1 MFSLEHFR
9 NAKRALRPGGL
20 FCQWLPG
27 HQLNEEHFE
36 TIAATFQEVFPNT
49 MVINGGHDPRIPPM
63 IGLCGWQDDR
73 EWKAEDLADRIRTY
87 RKLNGGLDKT
97 VDNPQWLVIGVLKK
111 SAFEQVRLNTLDN
124 AILEIDAGRFW
135 ITKDLRESASDNLE
149 NGFISRKNWK
159 RFLKK
164 IIENTDPV
172 LDPIHRKEQLEG
184 RSAIRSQPR

>member
-1 MFSLEHFR
+1 MVV
-9 NAKRALRPGGL
+9 
-20 FCQWLPG
+20 
-27 HQLNEEHFE
+27 
-36 TIAATFQEVFPNT
+36 TI
-49 MVINGGHDPRIPPM
+49 GHDSPLVVSVDHDSASVVFGGDDSRTPPI
-63 IGLCGWQDDR
+63 IGLCAWQDDR

-87 RKLNGGLDKT
+87 RKLNGGLDKI
-97 VDNPQWLVIGVLKK
+97 VDNPQYLVIGVLK
-111 SAFEQVRLNTLDN
+111 QVRLNTLDN

>member
-1 MFSLEHFR
+1 
-9 NAKRALRPGGL
+9 
-20 FCQWLPG
+20 
-27 HQLNEEHFE
+27 
-36 TIAATFQEVFPNT
+36 
-49 MVINGGHDPRIPPM
+49 M

-159 RFLKK
+159 PFLKK

-172 LDPIHRKEQLEG
+172 LDPIHRKEQFEG